1 MKLLLERHNDKLAF
15 VTTNESGLT
24 TITDASEKVG
34 GENLGFRPMEL
45 LATSLASCASIDIL
59 LILEKQRQKLDDFK
73 VEVLGRRGDEIPSK
87 FEEIELKFHF
97 YGEIDQ
103 KKAENSVKL
112 TLDKYCSVAA
122 MIENNSTLK
131 HSVKIN

>member
-15 VTTNESGLT
+15 VTTNETGLK

-59 LILEKQRQKLDDFK
+59 LILEKQRQNLTDFK
-73 VEVLGRRGDEIPSK
+73 VEIEGTREDRIPSK
-87 FEEIELKFHF
+87 FENIALKFHLF
-97 YGEIDQ
+97 GEIDQ
-103 KKAENSVKL
+103 IKAENAVKL
-112 TLDKYCSVAA
+112 TIDKYCSVAA
-122 MIENNSTLK
+122 MIENNSEIK
-131 HSVKIN
+131 YSVKIN